1 VAFVHVFRAS
11 LFTPTVPQRCTRFQ
25 IPLRDSLYT
34 FELLLHAVFLVFSCA
49 LLYPS
54 FDDTAHIDKLQ
65 LMRSQSE
72 PSSPGHVA
80 QQQQHAPSAMYALN
94 HLLASYMRQSENV
107 HATPV
112 RTTVVTWDVQ

>member
-1 VAFVHVFRAS
+1 M
-11 LFTPTVPQRCTRFQ
+11 T
-25 IPLRDSLYT
+25 
-34 FELLLHAVFLVFSCA
+34 VFSCA
-49 LLYPS
+49 YRVS
-54 FDDTAHIDKLQ
+54 GGDYTAHIDKLQ

-94 HLLASYMRQSENV
+94 HLLASYMRQSENA

-112 RTTVVTWDVQ
+112 SEATVVTWDAQ